1 VATQAA
7 AIHLKRV
14 AGQRLASSPELRPPL
29 SFDLCATYRV
39 GAREH
44 FERSVGFQILVDPA
58 SIVDCVDSF
67 GLQTRGRVRVRP
79 WINQGVTAVV
89 SNGFYVE
96 PFGDRNKRD
105 LQKVLSES
113 VIGHITAYL
122 ASNDLKDPLL
132 FLTRNSLLVS
142 HGPLTN

>member
-1 VATQAA
+1 MATQAA

-58 SIVDCVDSF
+58 SIVDSF
-67 GLQTRGRVRVRP
+67 EVQTRGRVGVRP

-96 PFGDRNKRD
+96 PFGNKNKRD
-105 LQKVLSES
+105 LQKALSES

-122 ASNDLKDPLL
+122 ASNDLKDPLP

-142 HGPLTN
+142 HGPLTS

>member
-58 SIVDCVDSF
+58 SIVDSF
-67 GLQTRGRVRVRP
+67 EVQTRGRVGVRP

-96 PFGDRNKRD
+96 PFGNKNKRD
-105 LQKVLSES
+105 LQKALSES

-122 ASNDLKDPLL
+122 ASNDLKDPLP

-142 HGPLTN
+142 HGPLTS